1 MLEVDSLHVHY
12 GGIHALKGISIEVPK
27 GKIVTLIGAN
37 GAGKSSTLRAIAGL
51 VKDKRGTIRWNGK
64 DISRMQPENILKSG
78 VALCPEGRRIFP
90 HLTVMENLMLGAYT
104 RDDQDGVKST
114 LDWVFELFPRL
125 KERTWQK
132 GGTLSGGEQQMLA
145 LGRALMSK
153 PDLIMMDEPS
163 LGLAP
168 LLVKE
173 VFEIIR
179 AINEEGKTVLLVEQN
194 AFAALKVAHYAYVLE
209 VGSLVLQG
217 PGVSLL
223 DDPLST
229 TALRAKRDATS
240 SWPLSLDPRPY
251 KRPPSKWGSKGSNRQ
266 RDLSPS
272 GTTSMWVKIQSLPA
286 ELSVPG
292 TLRTKLGLMPPLA
305 LGSFESYLSTGPNPR
320 DDTRD
325 SMKSALSCSPSPPS
339 SGETAGRLT
348 SSDKASTMA
357 TSREATLVS
366 KAPKS
371 LSNHNTPITNITS
384 QNGAPHISPHRLS
397 RSFPFTR

>member
-223 DDPLST
+223 DDP
-229 TALRAKRDATS
+229 R
-240 SWPLSLDPRPY
+240 
-251 KRPPSKWGSKGSNRQ
+251 
-266 RDLSPS
+266 
-272 GTTSMWVKIQSLPA
+272 VKA
-286 ELSVPG
+286 AY
-292 TLRTKLGLMPPLA
+292 LG
-305 LGSFESYLSTGPNPR
+305 G
-320 DDTRD
+320 
-325 SMKSALSCSPSPPS
+325 
-339 SGETAGRLT
+339 
-348 SSDKASTMA
+348 
-357 TSREATLVS
+357 
-366 KAPKS
+366 
-371 LSNHNTPITNITS
+371 
-384 QNGAPHISPHRLS
+384 
-397 RSFPFTR
+397 